1 MTDEEKVKAYDEAV
15 RKGLNAIK
23 KIEDYGDN
31 TSVSIKALKGL
42 YIDLFPEIGV
52 IDDEITNLEI
62 IEYFNLVRTKSDDA
76 AKKLFDRWIE
86 YLEKQ
91 KEQKPVDEEELSKFC
106 EANFNAGKR
115 VVLNNPEE
123 YGLQKPTE
131 WSKED
136 EAHRKFIL
144 ESLEDQIR
152 FCKKDAEGAYYAKQ
166 IRTAQNWL
174 NNLPLRF
181 KNQ

>member
-31 TSVSIKALKGL
+31 TSVSLKALKGL

-62 IEYFNLVRTKSDDA
+62 IEYFKLVRTKSDDA

-86 YLEKQ
+86 YLEKI
-91 KEQKPVDEEELSKFC
+91 K
-106 EANFNAGKR
+106 
-115 VVLNNPEE
+115 NNV
-123 YGLQKPTE
+123 Q
-131 WSKED
+131 
-136 EAHRKFIL
+136 
-144 ESLEDQIR
+144 
-152 FCKKDAEGAYYAKQ
+152 
-166 IRTAQNWL
+166 
-174 NNLPLRF
+174 
-181 KNQ
+181 